1 MHKSIL
7 EVRNK
12 LNQNL
17 FEQEKIERID
27 YSYSLLIDGNYFNP
41 VTSFNKTTNQIE
53 TIPHVTIE
61 GGDNKYASIA
71 AASIL
76 AKVERDN
83 YIADL
88 CKNNPELADHYGIDT
103 NQGYGTKKHMDG
115 IKQYGITIWH
125 RKSFAPCSLSL
136 STF

>member
-1 MHKSIL
+1 MHNSIFEVIKKSDNIL
-7 EVRNK
+7 IKQKNEEN
-12 LNQNL
+12 
-17 FEQEKIERID
+17 ID

-125 RKSFAPCSLSL
+125 RKSFAPCSLF
-136 STF
+136 TF